1 MFKREKGAAVK
12 GSLLF
17 YISFPAAVN
26 HVRLAGLN
34 YFYRYIFTMIL
45 TVTLNPCIDKS
56 SIAEKL
62 KPESK
67 LRCTEVVN
75 EPGGGGINVSKALQK
90 LQVPTVALFPAG
102 GHNGNMLCSL
112 LHEEHIVF
120 HAVDTKVETRENW
133 IVLENSTNNQ
143 FRFTFPGREVQEE
156 TIITL
161 VDEIRSFAPSFVIA
175 SGSLPPG
182 LPDYFYGLIVK
193 NAKSVGAKCIVDT
206 SGPALQALKD
216 RGAYLIKPNIGEL
229 CKMLDV
235 EWLDKEEVPH
245 AAQQAI
251 RDGFAELIAVSMGAD
266 GAWLISETEQFFA
279 AAPKVEK
286 RSTVGAGDSM
296 VAGMTYMLRQNR
308 SLKEVLS
315 FGVACGSAATMNEG
329 TQLFKKED
337 AERLY
342 ASME

>member
-1 MFKREKGAAVK
+1 
-12 GSLLF
+12 
-17 YISFPAAVN
+17 
-26 HVRLAGLN
+26 
-34 YFYRYIFTMIL
+34 MIL

-56 SIAEKL
+56 SVAEKL

-90 LQVPTVALFPAG
+90 LETASVALFPAG

-112 LHEEHIVF
+112 LRDENIVF

-133 IVLENSTNNQ
+133 IVLEHSTNNQ
-143 FRFTFPGREVQEE
+143 FRFTFPGRAVQEE
-156 TIITL
+156 AVITL
-161 VDEIRSFAPSFVIA
+161 VDQVRSFTPSFVIA

-193 NAKSVGAKCIVDT
+193 NAKSVGARCIVDT
-206 SGPALQALKD
+206 SGPALQALKGK
-216 RGAYLIKPNIGEL
+216 GAYLIKPNIGEL

-235 EWLDKEEVPH
+235 EWLDKEEVPG

-251 RDGFAELIAVSMGAD
+251 RDGFAELIAVSMGPE
-266 GAWLISETEQFFA
+266 GAWLISEHEKHFA
-279 AAPKVEK
+279 KAPQVEK
-286 RSTVGAGDSM
+286 KSTVGAGDSM
-296 VAGMTYMLRQNR
+296 VAGITYMLQQNKP
-308 SLKEVLS
+308 LEEVIR
-315 FGVACGSAATMNEG
+315 FGVACGSAATMNDG

-342 ASME
+342 SSMK